1 MPLCTVNTQMTKT
14 PNNLLA
20 PPNAAG
26 GAPQLTADP
35 PPEGINKNQHPKKR
49 AKVCIATL
57 NVNGAAMQAMGY
69 INKWMIINNT
79 IKNEKLAIIQWVKK
93 LSQCLAVL

>member
-1 MPLCTVNTQMTKT
+1 MMPPRTINTQMTET

-35 PPEGINKNQHPKKR
+35 PPEGINETQHPKKR
-49 AKVCIATL
+49 ANVCIATL
-57 NVNGAAMQAMGY
+57 NVNGAATQTMDHVD
-69 INKWMIINNT
+69 KWTIIT
-79 IKNEKLAIIQWVKK
+79 TQ
-93 LSQCLAVL
+93 